1 MAEYNER
8 ISNKQIFSTK
18 KQVSVFPIQE
28 KLEGRQF
35 VRDLFI
41 HSVNIYLVLNKIFQ
55 LGKTGVRFELR
66 FFLIPNPM
74 FFLTQTSNWH

>member
-41 HSVNIYLVLNKIFQ
+41 HSVNIYLVLIQSQALFLVQGLAMNKD
-55 LGKTGVRFELR
+55 
-66 FFLIPNPM
+66 
-74 FFLTQTSNWH
+74 NWRIEVSHV